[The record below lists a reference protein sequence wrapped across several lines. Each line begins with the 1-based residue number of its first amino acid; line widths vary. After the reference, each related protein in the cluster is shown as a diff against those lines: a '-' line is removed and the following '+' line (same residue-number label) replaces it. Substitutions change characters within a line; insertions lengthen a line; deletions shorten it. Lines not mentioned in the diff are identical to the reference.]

1 MAIVMGGAWDGE
13 RPGLGPAAPGHRRPL
28 FQAVGPRFP
37 SALEQGPW
45 RHLTL
50 RVTVETG
57 DMGPTAP

>member
-1 MAIVMGGAWDGE
+1 MERGRAW
-13 RPGLGPAAPGHRRPL
+13 GLQLLGTAAWGTAGL
-28 FQAVGPRFP
+28 LLQAVGPRFP